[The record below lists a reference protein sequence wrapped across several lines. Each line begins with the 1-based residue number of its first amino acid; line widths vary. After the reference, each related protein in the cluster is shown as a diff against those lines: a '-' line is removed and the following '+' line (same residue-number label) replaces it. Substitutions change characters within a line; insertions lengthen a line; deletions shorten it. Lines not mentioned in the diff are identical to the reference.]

1 MAQRWNTSLRWL
13 HIKHCKKVKG
23 EKRKHSP
30 EKLGETAPVFLELV
44 CKVQR
49 SFSVTTLINEK
60 VKSRPASTDPV
71 FTPGLERRTDGHL
84 SIWGQPI
91 SSAYLQREHIKNV
104 YSPHKLWWKMNPTTI
119 LNHYSKRLALTV
131 TICSIH
137 VHRAGTAQ
145 ACQGGLSLKERIES
159 RCTRWKAPSTK
170 PRTHANSNTTKWATG
185 VGPKEQA
192 PCSLPQAISTKGQN
206 RHLSPQPTALT
217 RVLRLFFMLIYS
229 AAPEVNL
236 TIARYRNLKH
246 PSSQTSSIFT
256 PNSLQKRNS
265 LSGLS

>member
-1 MAQRWNTSLRWL
+1 MVKPTQLTTHLRLRRRDSCSHRQSKCICFPELLPGPSAQDSKIINNPKRGCGGWVMAQRWNTSLWWL

-30 EKLGETAPVFLELV
+30 EKLGETAPVFLELL

-49 SFSVTTLINEK
+49 SFSWQLWANLTMK
-60 VKSRPASTDPV
+60 VRSRPALTDPV
-71 FTPGLERRTDGHL
+71 FTPGPERQTDGHL

-104 YSPHKLWWKMNPTTI
+104 CSPHKLWWKMNPTTI
-119 LNHYSKRLALTV
+119 LNHYSKGLALTA

-145 ACQGGLSLKERIES
+145 ARQGGLSLKERIES

-170 PRTHANSNTTKWATG
+170 LRTHANTNATRC
-185 VGPKEQA
+185 GPQRTG
-192 PCSLPQAISTKGQN
+192 P
-206 RHLSPQPTALT
+206 
-217 RVLRLFFMLIYS
+217 VL
-229 AAPEVNL
+229 
-236 TIARYRNLKH
+236 
-246 PSSQTSSIFT
+246 PSSSNFH
-256 PNSLQKRNS
+256 
-265 LSGLS
+265 